1 MFARVTTV
9 EIDPVRM
16 SIAAAVERFKRELEP
31 EMRAQPGFEG
41 VYVLTTPE
49 GKAMVVSL
57 WSTKEAVESTVASGY
72 YDAQLARFAKF
83 ATVFRSPPGR
93 EQYEV
98 ALAESPRAAVL

>member
-1 MFARVTTV
+1 MFARVTLA
-9 EIDPVRM
+9 EIDPVRI
-16 SIAAAVERFKRELEP
+16 SVADAVERFKALVEP
-31 EMRAQPGFEG
+31 DLRRQPGYEG

-49 GKAMVVSL
+49 GKAMVISL
-57 WSTKEAVESTVASGY
+57 WSSKEVVESNMASGY
-72 YDAQLARFAKF
+72 YEAQLAKF

>member
-1 MFARVTTV
+1 MFARVTLA

-16 SIAAAVERFKRELEP
+16 SVSDAVERFKELVEP
-31 EMRAQPGFEG
+31 ELRKQPGYEG

-49 GKAMVVSL
+49 GKAMVISL
-57 WSTKEAVESTVASGY
+57 WSTEDVVESNVASGY
-72 YDAQLARFAKF
+72 YEAQLAKF

-98 ALAESPRAAVL
+98 ALAESPRAAVP

>member
-1 MFARVTTV
+1 MFARVTLA

-16 SIAAAVERFKRELEP
+16 PVNQALRLFEESVLPEL
-31 EMRAQPGFEG
+31 RRQDGYAG

-49 GKAMVVSL
+49 GKALLLSL
-57 WSTKEAVESTVASGY
+57 WDTPESAQRSVDSGY
-72 YDAQLARFAKF
+72 YEAQLARF

-98 ALAESPRAAVL
+98 AMVDQPVAARGPRS